1 MAPRRLRVFLGYTE
15 ELAEFPA
22 ERTFARAAAD
32 AVRAAGAD
40 PVEPGAP
47 DRWRLL
53 DTADLVVLVVGF
65 RSGVDT
71 GSRSPLGELDL
82 DRATRAGLPH
92 FEVLLGDDVVG
103 PARVFVDPS
112 GLQLPFRTRLA
123 DRPTVTT
130 PDELHEAVVDI
141 VTRHRDLHGEA
152 PRRVLRRLPPEP
164 NHPVLG
170 RDDLLYQ
177 LWQDRSSN
185 PRALTGPAGIGK
197 TTVAAA
203 YVHRHLDAYDVVW
216 WIPCSLPDAIPLELA
231 ELARALGSPHAEVPA
246 AVDDLRTLLRR
257 PSGRYLL
264 VLDDLQDPG
273 LVRHVLDSPVEV
285 LVTTRDLDLDSPIYM
300 VTRLTRDDS
309 TRLLQDAEHLTPTEV
324 RRLSSDLRGLPLAL
338 TTAATA
344 LRVSPDGSFAD
355 ELRRS
360 TVDTPARAAARLLV
374 STLWRQAESAA
385 RTLTLAAWLGGE
397 RVPIA
402 LLNWELEVMSNRVT
416 LLRGRALTPGWF
428 EFYFTGLGKLSDL
441 GHSDNATVTL
451 HPVLV
456 EELRAATENFGGP
469 DAWASA
475 AAEVLLKEIQ
485 SNAPDR
491 LRWDQLIRPALVV
504 HDQVK
509 RLRSVQRPV
518 VLLLRAAA
526 LHLVDVG
533 MDDLAFRILQD
544 VNTVERTGHGV
555 EQAVS
560 LGILHGESPVVRD
573 DDGDDRGVRAAIERA
588 VSLREA
594 GNHYEAIT
602 RLEILAADTSRR
614 SGDDAPSTLAVLTEL
629 AATLHVVGQHKRAM
643 AMGRQVVEST
653 ERVFGRSHPRSL
665 VAKTNLAT
673 DYLDQGDLE
682 SARALAEDAF
692 ERSRRVLGADH
703 PDTLHA
709 ASTWAAALAASG
721 DVGTALDLD
730 QDTFQR
736 YRLILGP
743 DDPATL
749 LAANN
754 LAGDYRLLGNP
765 ARARELDR
773 DTVERLRRVLG
784 PGHPDTLRV
793 AENLALDER
802 LLAEN
807 RRRTDP
813 RRTKDVR

>member
-103 PARVFVDPS
+103 PARMFVDPS

-231 ELARALGSPHAEVPA
+231 ELARALGSPHTGVPA

-285 LVTTRDLDLDSPIYM
+285 LITTRDLDLPAYP
-300 VTRLTRDDS
+300 VVRLTRDDS
-309 TRLLQDAEHLTPTEV
+309 TRLLQDAEQLTPTEV
-324 RRLSSDLRGLPLAL
+324 RRLSSDLWGLPLAL
-338 TTAATA
+338 TAAATA

-355 ELRRS
+355 ELRQS

-374 STLWRQAESAA
+374 SALWRRAESAA
-385 RTLTLAAWLGGE
+385 HTLTLAAWLGGE

-402 LLNWELEVMSNRVT
+402 LLNWELEVTSNRVT
-416 LLRGRALTPGWF
+416 PLRGRGLTLGWF
-428 EFYFTGLGKLSDL
+428 EFYFAGLSKLSIL
-441 GHSDNATVTL
+441 GLSDDATVTL

-509 RLRSVQRPV
+509 RLRSFRRPV
-518 VLLLRAAA
+518 VMLLRAAA
-526 LHLVDVG
+526 SYLADVR
-533 MDDLAFRILQD
+533 MDDLADRVLRD
-544 VNTVERTGHGV
+544 VNMIEQTGHGFD
-555 EQAVS
+555 QAVS
-560 LGILHGESPVVRD
+560 LGILHGESPVTRG
-573 DDGDDRGVRAAIERA
+573 DDGGVRAEIDLA

-594 GNHYEAIT
+594 GNHYEAVS
-602 RLEILAADTSRR
+602 RLEVLAEDTRRR
-614 SGDDAPSTLAVLTEL
+614 SGEDDPSTLDVLIEL
-629 AATLHVVGQHKRAM
+629 AATLRGVGQHKRAL
-643 AMGRQVVEST
+643 AMMRQVVGSI

-665 VAKTNLAT
+665 TAKTDLAA
-673 DYLDQGDLE
+673 DYLDQGDPE
-682 SARALAEDAF
+682 PARALAEDAH
-692 ERSRRVLGADH
+692 ERSRRVLGPDH

-709 ASTWAAALAASG
+709 ASTLAAALAASG
-721 DVGTALDLD
+721 EVVAARVLDE
-730 QDTFQR
+730 DTFHR
-736 YRLILGP
+736 YRLTLGP

-754 LAGDYRLLGNP
+754 LAGDLRLLGNLHH
-765 ARARELDR
+765 AHDLDR

-784 PGHPDTLRV
+784 PDHPDTLLV

-802 LLAEN
+802 LLAED
-807 RRRTDP
+807 RRTPP